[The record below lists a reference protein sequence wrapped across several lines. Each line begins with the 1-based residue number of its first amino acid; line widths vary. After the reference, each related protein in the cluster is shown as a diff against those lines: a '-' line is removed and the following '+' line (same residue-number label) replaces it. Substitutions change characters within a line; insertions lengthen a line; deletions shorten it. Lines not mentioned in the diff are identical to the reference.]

1 MSFVQLPRDQA
12 FLGSLLNAARRVGLA
27 ANGGEIRLQLI
38 PLVELPVWR
47 DNQCMATLP
56 ISEDLWT
63 VREYL
68 ATSWSPDREFVD
80 GRIEERNLGEKEH
93 SLIQRYL
100 TFFFMLKRAEWGV
113 EVFPE
118 LRTQVAATNFR
129 VPDVLVVRTGES
141 FDRYLTHPPLIAI
154 EILSP
159 EDSLRSM
166 QEKFAQYLRFG
177 IQNIWV
183 IDPEPRH
190 AYRYTAV
197 GLEDVQTGE
206 LAVPETP
213 IRLVLSEL
221 FAELDRA

>member
-1 MSFVQLPRDQA
+1 
-12 FLGSLLNAARRVGLA
+12 
-27 ANGGEIRLQLI
+27 
-38 PLVELPVWR
+38 
-47 DNQCMATLP
+47 MATLP
-56 ISEDLWT
+56 ISDDLWS

-93 SLIQRYL
+93 SIIQRYL
-100 TFFFMLKRAEWGV
+100 TVLFALKRAEWGV

-118 LRTQVAATNFR
+118 LRTQIAATNFR
-129 VPDVLVVRTGES
+129 VPDVLVVRAGES
-141 FDRYLTHPPLIAI
+141 FDRYLKQPPLIAI

-190 AYRYTAV
+190 AYRYTGV
-197 GLEDVQTGE
+197 GLEEVQTGE
-206 LAVPETP
+206 LVVPETP
-213 IRLVLSEL
+213 IRVVLSEL
-221 FAELDRA
+221 LEELDRA